1 MKIEQIPFFGE
12 LQVPDTEIEDSFY
25 STFPQAEELFGNKHD
40 VEMVIWVTAW
50 EASRLATIDKCIEK
64 VKAMRPND

>member
-12 LQVPDTEIEDSFY
+12 LEIPDNDAEYAFY
-25 STFPQAEELFGNKHD
+25 ETFPQAEELFGGKHR

-50 EASRLATIDKCIEK
+50 EAARQATIEQCLEK
-64 VKAMRPND
+64 VRSLRE